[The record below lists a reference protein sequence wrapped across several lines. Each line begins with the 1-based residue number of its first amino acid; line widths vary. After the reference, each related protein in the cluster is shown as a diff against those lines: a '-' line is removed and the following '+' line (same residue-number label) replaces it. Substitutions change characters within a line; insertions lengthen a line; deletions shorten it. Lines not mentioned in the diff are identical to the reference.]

1 MNRIFKINNIKNLKL
16 IIFQKVFKKYANIKL
31 NKFKEL
37 NKIFINIFINKIDR
51 YYF

>member
-1 MNRIFKINNIKNLKL
+1 MNRMFKINNIKKLKQ
-16 IIFQKVFKKYANIKL
+16 IIFYKVFKKYANIKL

-37 NKIFINIFINKIDR
+37 NEIFINNFINKIDR